1 MTSNLSKQLKLNYGA
16 KRHHY
21 SMFDVGRS
29 RLSKQPCTAKMQPAN
44 ADKQVSTYGARP
56 LTCLMTKPS
65 GSNLGD
71 SKGGGKSS
79 KHLLC

>member
-1 MTSNLSKQLKLNYGA
+1 MVAIGMLLHLKSDLSNQMKLNCGA

-44 ADKQVSTYGARP
+44 VDKQVSAYGGYAAR
-56 LTCLMTKPS
+56 
-65 GSNLGD
+65 
-71 SKGGGKSS
+71 
-79 KHLLC
+79 